1 MNPGILI
8 GVVVALP
15 WNHEEVR
22 RRSMSNSEA
31 AVGGRELLLWWFS
44 RPVLGAQVDGIRFHT
59 AVRFSERTS
68 GS

>member
-8 GVVVALP
+8 SVVVALP

-44 RPVLGAQVDGIRFHT
+44 RPGPCWELR
-59 AVRFSERTS
+59 
-68 GS
+68 